1 MLRYGVCPLLLV
13 QALAVAPAAAAYPE
27 LRLTAERVEV
37 GGMSMEGLVASLD
50 DRGRFRVGAK
60 RVARDDGGPELDDVT
75 LDGALRELELGGNAK
90 RFAGAFRAGPFA
102 GTFDVTDTPGELD
115 IGLSLPGQDLQKLK
129 GQPLLPAEVAW
140 LRNGVAD
147 VDLTASIPP
156 DGDPSVSFSIDLHD
170 LSFDSPEGEFAGEA
184 LSARFEG
191 ALIPG
196 DDLALKVDG
205 KIRSG
210 ELLVYDFYRNFSD
223 AGLNFSLRPH
233 WGREGLLIDGIQLGD
248 GDAFRVEAQARQ
260 ASSGES
266 PWSVQV
272 NHLVLNFPG
281 AYHRYLEPWL
291 AARALDGL
299 QVTGRVNWDGEWAD
313 GQFRSGDLLLEDISV
328 VDVQRNRFAV
338 TGLDG
343 RMRPGDHAFDS
354 QFTWRGLL
362 LGRINLGSGQ
372 VALDSEPGVVALR
385 QPLELQVLGGRFDL
399 RAFRLRLPGVPT
411 EAAGEAMGDPDIRL
425 QAEIRDI
432 DMQQLTAALGWPEFR
447 GRISGTIPAVRLQ
460 QGVLEVDGK
469 IFVNV
474 FDGLVSLQDLR
485 VERMFGVLPSLAAN
499 MEVTGLDLEQLTS
512 TFSFGHISGRLDGY
526 VHDLRMLNWQ
536 PVAFDGWLGT
546 PADQTG
552 KQDISR
558 KAVTHLTTIGG
569 GSATA
574 ALASPLMRM
583 FSSFSYRR
591 LGMGCTLAD
600 NVCEIRGLGQDET
613 SVLLLEGAGVP
624 KITIR
629 AFNRRVDWPQM
640 VANLEAVSGEGKIQ
654 VGEPQTAP

>member
-1 MLRYGVCPLLLV
+1 
-13 QALAVAPAAAAYPE
+13 
-27 LRLTAERVEV
+27 
-37 GGMSMEGLVASLD
+37 
-50 DRGRFRVGAK
+50 
-60 RVARDDGGPELDDVT
+60 
-75 LDGALRELELGGNAK
+75 
-90 RFAGAFRAGPFA
+90 
-102 GTFDVTDTPGELD
+102 
-115 IGLSLPGQDLQKLK
+115 
-129 GQPLLPAEVAW
+129 
-140 LRNGVAD
+140 
-147 VDLTASIPP
+147 
-156 DGDPSVSFSIDLHD
+156 
-170 LSFDSPEGEFAGEA
+170 
-184 LSARFEG
+184 
-191 ALIPG
+191 
-196 DDLALKVDG
+196 
-205 KIRSG
+205 
-210 ELLVYDFYRNFSD
+210 
-223 AGLNFSLRPH
+223 
-233 WGREGLLIDGIQLGD
+233 
-248 GDAFRVEAQARQ
+248 
-260 ASSGES
+260 
-266 PWSVQV
+266 
-272 NHLVLNFPG
+272 
-281 AYHRYLEPWL
+281 
-291 AARALDGL
+291 
-299 QVTGRVNWDGEWAD
+299 
-313 GQFRSGDLLLEDISV
+313 
-328 VDVQRNRFAV
+328 
-338 TGLDG
+338 
-343 RMRPGDHAFDS
+343 
-354 QFTWRGLL
+354 
-362 LGRINLGSGQ
+362 
-372 VALDSEPGVVALR
+372 
-385 QPLELQVLGGRFDL
+385 
-399 RAFRLRLPGVPT
+399 
-411 EAAGEAMGDPDIRL
+411 
-425 QAEIRDI
+425 
-432 DMQQLTAALGWPEFR
+432 
-447 GRISGTIPAVRLQ
+447 
-460 QGVLEVDGK
+460 VLEVDGK

>member
-1 MLRYGVCPLLLV
+1 VLCYGVFPLLLV
-13 QALAVAPAAAAYPE
+13 QGLGAAPVAAAYPE
-27 LRLTAERVEV
+27 LRLTAQRVEV
-37 GGMSMEGLVASLD
+37 GGMSLDGLVASLD
-50 DRGRFRVGAK
+50 DQGRFRVDAD
-60 RVARDDGGPELDDVT
+60 RVAQNDGGLALDDVS
-75 LDGALRELELGGNAK
+75 LEGALRERELGGDAK
-90 RFAGAFRAGPFA
+90 RLAGEFRSGPFA
-102 GTFDVTDTPGELD
+102 GTFDVSDTPGEFD
-115 IGLSLPGQDLQKLK
+115 IRLTLPGQDLQKLK

-147 VDLTASIPP
+147 VGLTASIPTE
-156 DGDPSVSFSIDLHD
+156 GKPSVSFTIDLHD
-170 LSFDSPEGEFAGEA
+170 LSFDSPDGEFAGEA
-184 LSARFEG
+184 LSAGVKG
-191 ALIPG
+191 ALLPG

-210 ELLVYDFYRNFSD
+210 ELLVYDFYRNFAD

-233 WGREGLLIDGIQLGD
+233 WGGEGLLIDGIQLGD
-248 GDAFRVEAQARQ
+248 GNAFRVEAQARQ
-260 ASSGES
+260 APSGGS
-266 PWSVQV
+266 PWSLQV
-272 NHLVLNFPG
+272 NHLELNFPG
-281 AYHRYLEPWL
+281 AYHRYLESWL

-299 QVTGRVNWDGEWAD
+299 QVTGRVNWDGEWAH

-328 VDVQRNRFAV
+328 VDVRRNRFAV

-354 QFTWRGLL
+354 RFTWRGLL

-399 RAFRLRLPGVPT
+399 REFRLRLPGGQGD
-411 EAAGEAMGDPDIRL
+411 AAGDPEIRL
-425 QAEIRDI
+425 QAELRDL
-432 DMQQLTAALGWPEFR
+432 DMQQLTTALGWPEFR
-447 GRISGTIPAVRLQ
+447 GRVSGTIPAVRLQ

-469 IFVNV
+469 IYVNV

-485 VERMFGVLPSLAAN
+485 VERLFGVLPSLAAN
-499 MEVTGLDLEQLTS
+499 VEVTGLDLAQLTS

-600 NVCEIRGLGQDET
+600 NVCEIRGLGQDES

-640 VANLEAVSGEGKIQ
+640 VANLEAVSGEGQVQ
-654 VGEPQTAP
+654 VGDPQTAP